1 MSGKGNYSDEE
12 DEYEEGESV
21 IWRIARIV
29 FTAFRAFFSKEAQ
42 KTYLGAILLVGTSIA
57 LFCVAAVAYW
67 VFYLN
72 YVPQIGLKRA
82 VHLQFGDE
90 HPWGVTSL
98 GSDLAFLQHYD
109 VSVSLWLP
117 RTPANLVTG
126 NFMLDLA
133 LHSPPQTSIM
143 DTNTSTTLIAHS
155 RRPAIL
161 TYTSSLVDTAHTIS
175 CLPLYLIGWK
185 REAETLEV
193 PMFEDLEFARGWRN
207 VPSSLRLE
215 IQSREQ
221 MQIYGVEVRF
231 RAKFR
236 GLRWL
241 MYRWRLLS
249 FFAFTSMFWSVSMIS
264 SSIVWLLV
272 SHYLG
277 STAHDV
283 QQIKKE
289 EDTEDNDTD
298 TKKESGDSRSTSHR
312 DDDIVKQEEIE
323 ETANIPP
330 LGTQS
335 GNEAEDVE
343 SIRNIHDNDDS
354 GRGTAFV
361 GHDTL
366 GAQRRRSRL
375 SE

>member
-1 MSGKGNYSDEE
+1 
-12 DEYEEGESV
+12 
-21 IWRIARIV
+21 
-29 FTAFRAFFSKEAQ
+29 
-42 KTYLGAILLVGTSIA
+42 
-57 LFCVAAVAYW
+57 
-67 VFYLN
+67 
-72 YVPQIGLKRA
+72 
-82 VHLQFGDE
+82 
-90 HPWGVTSL
+90 
-98 GSDLAFLQHYD
+98 
-109 VSVSLWLP
+109 
-117 RTPANLVTG
+117 
-126 NFMLDLA
+126 
-133 LHSPPQTSIM
+133 
-143 DTNTSTTLIAHS
+143 
-155 RRPAIL
+155 
-161 TYTSSLVDTAHTIS
+161 
-175 CLPLYLIGWK
+175 
-185 REAETLEV
+185 
-193 PMFEDLEFARGWRN
+193 
-207 VPSSLRLE
+207 
-215 IQSREQ
+215 
-221 MQIYGVEVRF
+221 
-231 RAKFR
+231 
-236 GLRWL
+236 
-241 MYRWRLLS
+241 
-249 FFAFTSMFWSVSMIS
+249 MIS